1 MVNETGKLTKYNQNN
16 DKALNTKLVEFL
28 NKEHT
33 SNDLIDYKHCE
44 WIVTK
49 IFSVRQSEKKLEYDV
64 AFKSYNGLQFTRA
77 WILEEDIY
85 APDLLDN
92 FLKLREGRQTRATSK
107 IMQDENKDYLNMATN
122 LPQVPENLYTND
134 FFRHLDFFFLFS

>member
-1 MVNETGKLTKYNQNN
+1 MKKQKNRKKKIIIY
-16 DKALNTKLVEFL
+16 
-28 NKEHT
+28 
-33 SNDLIDYKHCE
+33 LISLYFN
-44 WIVTK
+44 I
-49 IFSVRQSEKKLEYDV
+49 
-64 AFKSYNGLQFTRA
+64 SYNGLQFTRA

-122 LPQVPENLYTND
+122 LHQVPENLYTND